1 METTYKN
8 SVHQYHLEKLKEYQE
23 QSGENFEKIDEDE
36 IINKL
41 MEGDFDDLGGL
52 IAIRGFVYQ
61 YYVAIYFI
69 LKMVQDPKKSW
80 WDKVVFEYFDD
91 VALLS
96 NDKIRFIQ
104 VKTVREN
111 SSKNLQPNSIY
122 SRSVKKNVESNYD
135 YFNSWTEKL
144 FKNYESFINKSS
156 LSLIDSY
163 IEKNSFVDPEFEL
176 VSNTPHNSLEGL
188 EAFTLNTS
196 FNADISNETILKPK
210 IETPIVLKDNEEIQF
225 DKVFSKSVDFYLERL
240 YINKLGSFESLK
252 KIIEGL
258 IEDIIRIS
266 HPLKKTIA
274 DEIFRNLLSEIV
286 QRTYRDDSEMD
297 KSHLVFKREDVQA
310 LIYTWSESSKDSVS
324 SYLKDESLL
333 SIIIY
338 LLEALQNEFQEE
350 FKSNQKLLKELLETL
365 DWFRTEFEEQF
376 RNDSTYCLVF
386 LNKLFNLQSTI
397 KAGKFNNDKNKQHI
411 KTSLSYMIRCLVFYP
426 SKKVEFKNA
435 QLLFHAGE
443 IKNEK
448 LLFTIY
454 NARNK
459 SNTVVVK
466 NTVVSALQQCEYGS
480 QINQD
485 LFSLILDEKKE
496 QTTEKSETSKR
507 LAARFTV
514 AKVEREDISIIDP
527 PENLKFINTDEVE
540 NFFGFFTKTTEKE
553 LPTFKDEII
562 EKEWKK
568 SLLQE

>member
-8 SVHQYHLEKLKEYQE
+8 SVHRYHLEKLKEYQE
-23 QSGENFEKIDEDE
+23 QSGENFEEIDEDE

-52 IAIRGFVYQ
+52 TAIRGFVYQ

-69 LKMVQDPKKSW
+69 LKMVQDPKTSW

-91 VALLS
+91 VALLR

-111 SSKNLQPNSIY
+111 SSNRLRPNDIY
-122 SRSVKKNVESNYD
+122 SRSAKKNVESNYD
-135 YFNSWTEKL
+135 YFNSWTDKL
-144 FKNYESFINKSS
+144 FKNYESFINKKSI
-156 LSLIDSY
+156 SLIDNY
-163 IEKNSFVDPEFEL
+163 LEKDSFVDPEFEL
-176 VSNTPHNSLEGL
+176 VSNTPHNSLEDL
-188 EAFTLNTS
+188 EVFTLNPS
-196 FNADISNETILKPK
+196 FNADISNETILKPN
-210 IETPIVLKDNEEIQF
+210 IEKPIVLKDNKRIQF
-225 DKVFSKSVDFYLERL
+225 DKVFSKSVEFYLERL
-240 YINKLGSFESLK
+240 YINKLGSFDSLK

-266 HPLKKTIA
+266 HPIKKTIV

-310 LIYTWSESSKDSVS
+310 LIYTWCESLKDNAA
-324 SYLKDESLL
+324 SYLEDSSLL
-333 SIIIY
+333 SIIRY
-338 LLEALQNEFQEE
+338 LLEALRNEFQEE
-350 FKSNQKLLKELLETL
+350 FESNQKLLKELLETL

-397 KAGKFNNDKNKQHI
+397 KVEKFNNDKNKQHI
-411 KTSLSYMIRCLVFYP
+411 KTSLSYIIRCLVFYP

-443 IKNEK
+443 IENEK

-454 NARNK
+454 NARNR

-466 NTVVSALQQCEYGS
+466 NTVVSALQQCDYGS

-507 LAARFTV
+507 LAARFAVT
-514 AKVEREDISIIDP
+514 KVEREDISIIDP
-527 PENLKFINTDEVE
+527 PENLKFINTAEVE
-540 NFFGFFTKTTEKE
+540 DFFGFFSNTNEE
-553 LPTFKDEII
+553 EVPTFQNRKMEND
-562 EKEWKK
+562 WKL
-568 SLLQE
+568 SLLEE